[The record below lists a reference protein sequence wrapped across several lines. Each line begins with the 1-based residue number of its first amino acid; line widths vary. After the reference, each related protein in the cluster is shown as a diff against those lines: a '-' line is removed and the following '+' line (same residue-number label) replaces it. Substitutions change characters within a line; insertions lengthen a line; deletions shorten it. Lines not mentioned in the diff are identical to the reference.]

1 MHLETVLLILV
12 IILILLIIFCIPV
25 LLQIWRVSKD
35 LRITLQ
41 TLNQSLPVILKNMEE
56 ISVNVNNSTAA
67 INKRVQN
74 FTDSAGRSGLIIND
88 LIDNIQYFTPLAM
101 KLPVFSSLRNII
113 AIVKGIRVFMD
124 VLLSKQKA

>member
-74 FTDSAGRSGLIIND
+74 FTDTAGRSGLIID
-88 LIDNIQYFTPLAM
+88 LIDNIQYFAPLAM
-101 KLPVFSSLRNII
+101 KLPVFSSFRNII